1 MKRHDFPGVH
11 VDHREPAVFQRNF
24 EIDSRLPGPVAARA
38 PPGGPQRLGG
48 RVQAMPQ
55 YLPGLVRAVEARD
68 TGPRLTEGVERCKN
82 LRMADKVRRAV
93 VEGVALERVERAGET
108 RNKIEPGVRT
118 DRSRRGQTR
127 SVKCNPGILNRA
139 LEQGLEQT
147 FEQ

>member
-1 MKRHDFPGVH
+1 M
-11 VDHREPAVFQRNF
+11 
-24 EIDSRLPGPVAARA
+24 
-38 PPGGPQRLGG
+38 GG

-108 RNKIEPGVRT
+108 RNKIEPGCAHG
-118 DRSRRGQTR
+118 SFSGQFAR
-127 SVKCNPGILNRA
+127 KVVGKSSDS
-139 LEQGLEQT
+139 
-147 FEQ
+147 